1 MDYIRPNQ
9 TNNSSHKITSQYL
22 SGQTVGLATPSS
34 TSAKVFANGLVEN
47 YIYLYHVP
55 GSNDDDLGKFVII
68 PTYPTSYTDT
78 LSSSFSTESI
88 LARSAPIFSYSY
100 SGPRTVNIN
109 LSLHRD
115 MMQQLNLGVSNL
127 AVEVGD
133 DYVDTI
139 IRNLQAICL
148 PKYAYGSKM
157 VNPPM
162 IAVRFGNEF
171 FVKGI
176 VSGSITIT
184 GNLPLLA
191 NGKYAQMSVGFNVT
205 EVDPYDAETVINQGQ
220 LRGLSHTLE
229 RNLYR
234 S

>member
-1 MDYIRPNQ
+1 M
-9 TNNSSHKITSQYL
+9 
-22 SGQTVGLATPSS
+22 
-34 TSAKVFANGLVEN
+34 FANGLVEN
-47 YIYLYHVP
+47 YVYLYHVP
-55 GSNDDDLGKFVII
+55 GSNNGDIGKFVII
-68 PTYPTSYTDT
+68 PTYPEQYTDT
-78 LSSSFSTESI
+78 LQSSFSTESI
-88 LARSAPIFSYSY
+88 LARSAPIFSYKN

-139 IRNLQAICL
+139 IRNLQAVCL
-148 PKYAYGSKM
+148 PKYDYGSKM

-162 IAVRFGNEF
+162 VAVRFGNEF
-171 FVKGI
+171 FIKGV

-184 GNLPLLA
+184 GRLPMLA
-191 NGKYAQMSVGFNVT
+191 NGKYSQMSVSFNVT